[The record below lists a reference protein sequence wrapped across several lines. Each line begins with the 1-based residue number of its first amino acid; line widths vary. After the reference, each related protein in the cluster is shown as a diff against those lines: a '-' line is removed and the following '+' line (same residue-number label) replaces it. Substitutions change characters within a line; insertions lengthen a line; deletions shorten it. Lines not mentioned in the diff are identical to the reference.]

1 MSMKI
6 KLGDGHV
13 AARDDIVTLQELIGE
28 PVNPEY
34 VRFISG
40 NDGAKPE
47 TNLFKVGET
56 NDAGVDRFIPI
67 SEIPKEMTNIENL
80 PSKAFPIAWASCGNY
95 VFLDQ
100 GAGGSVFFW
109 DHELA
114 DDPAVKLADS
124 FDAFLESLEPFD
136 INSIELEP
144 GQVEEVWIDPDFLKS
159 LKGNG

>member
-1 MSMKI
+1 MKI
-6 KLGDGHV
+6 KLVDGHV
-13 AARDDIVTLQELIGE
+13 AERNDIVRLQELLGE
-28 PVNPEY
+28 PADPQY
-34 VRFISG
+34 VRFISE

-47 TNLFKVGET
+47 TNIFKVGET
-56 NDAGVDRFIPI
+56 NDAAVNRFIPI
-67 SEIPKEMTNIENL
+67 SEVPTEMTYIENL
-80 PSKAFPIAWASCGNY
+80 PGKAFPVAWASCGNY

-100 GAGGSVFFW
+100 GAGGAVFFW
-109 DHELA
+109 DHEVE
-114 DDPAVKLADS
+114 DDPVKLADS